1 MFLAVTIVGFVMMTL
16 GVAML
21 LLGEVPFLGKRIPAL
36 RSRLIGSIFVLFLP
50 LALGVRQASNALF
63 GNDAVQGP
71 VVMSILFVVCMF
83 ASFVILFRVLA
94 PKRGQQAAK
103 ASTTA
108 KENPLGKMEAI
119 EEVDDV
125 VWLEPEPEPAPKKT
139 APAQNPA
146 ARKPAAKEHDPFD
159 FS

>member
-94 PKRGQQAAK
+94 PKRGQQA
-103 ASTTA
+103 
-108 KENPLGKMEAI
+108 
-119 EEVDDV
+119 
-125 VWLEPEPEPAPKKT
+125 
-139 APAQNPA
+139 
-146 ARKPAAKEHDPFD
+146 
-159 FS
+159 